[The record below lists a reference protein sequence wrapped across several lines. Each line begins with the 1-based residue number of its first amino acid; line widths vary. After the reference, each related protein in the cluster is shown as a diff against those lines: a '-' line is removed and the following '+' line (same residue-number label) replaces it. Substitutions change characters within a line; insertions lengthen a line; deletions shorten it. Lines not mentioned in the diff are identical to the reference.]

1 MAEVSDALVLFG
13 ATGDLAHKKLFPALY
28 KMVWRG
34 KLDVPV
40 IGVALSGWNLDRL
53 IQHARD
59 GIEKFGGGIDE
70 DVFKR
75 LADLLRYVDGDYRDP
90 QTYKVLR
97 EALGGAGCPLYY
109 LAIPP
114 SMFDQVTQ
122 SLCDSGC
129 AQCARVVV
137 EKPFG
142 RDLDSARKLNAD
154 LAKVFPELNIFRID
168 HYLGKETTLNFLF
181 FRFANAFL
189 EPIWTRNYISSVQI
203 TMAENFGVQGRGK
216 FYEES
221 GCIRDVIQNHMMQVV
236 AYLAEE
242 PPVAGHPDAFRQA
255 RSQVLT
261 AIRPLSPDDLV
272 RGQFKGYRKE
282 PGVAHDSRVET
293 FAAVRLFVDSWR
305 WGGVPFY
312 IRSGKCLPVT
322 ATEVV
327 VMLKRP
333 PQTVFGHLHM
343 PQGDNYVRFRLSPDI
358 ATAIGA
364 LTKRPGSEDTDQVEL
379 LVARN
384 PDPEDMEAYERLL
397 WMAMHGESTLFARED
412 AVEGAWRIVDPILN
426 TNTPLYEYEQGTWGP
441 READHIIQDGGGW
454 HNPVPSA
461 SGVMPGVTASAS
473 AKVAG

>member
-1 MAEVSDALVLFG
+1 MSNVSDALVLFG
-13 ATGDLAHKKLFPALY
+13 ATGDLAHKKIFPALY
-28 KMVWRG
+28 KMAWRE
-34 KLDVPV
+34 KLNAPV
-40 IGVALSGWNLDRL
+40 IGVALSGWNLEQL
-53 IQHARD
+53 IQHVRD
-59 GIEKFGGGIDE
+59 GIEKYAGELDE

-75 LADLLRYVDGDYRDP
+75 LASLLRYVDGDYRDDK
-90 QTYKVLR
+90 TYQALH
-97 EALGGAGCPLYY
+97 EALGGATCPLYY

-114 SMFDQVTQ
+114 SMFEVVTQ
-122 SLCDSGC
+122 GLQHYGC
-129 AQCARVVV
+129 AQCARVVI

-142 RDLDSARKLNAD
+142 RDLQSAQKLNSD
-154 LAKVFPELNIFRID
+154 LAKVFPESNIYRID

-189 EPIWTRNYISSVQI
+189 EPIWNRNYVSSVQI
-203 TMAENFGVQGRGK
+203 TMAEDFGVQGRGK

-242 PPVAGHPDAFRQA
+242 PPGAGQSDAFRQA
-255 RSQVLT
+255 RSQVLS

-272 RGQFKGYRKE
+272 RGQFRGYRRE

-293 FAAVRLFVDSWR
+293 YAAVRLFIDSWR

-312 IRSGKCLPVT
+312 IRSGKCLPLT
-322 ATEVV
+322 ATEVM

-333 PQTVFGHLHM
+333 PQSVFGDLYM

-364 LTKRPGSEDTDQVEL
+364 LAKRPGSSDTDQVEL

-384 PDPEDMEAYERLL
+384 PDPEEMEAYERLL
-397 WMAMHGESTLFARED
+397 WMGMHGESTLFARED
-412 AVEGAWRIVDPILN
+412 AVEAAWRIVDPILN
-426 TNTPLYEYEQGTWGP
+426 TNTPLYEYEPGTWGP
-441 READHIIQDGGGW
+441 KEADHIIQDGGGW
-454 HNPVPSA
+454 HNPIASVAETVTHAHVLSA
-461 SGVMPGVTASAS
+461 AWS
-473 AKVAG
+473 

>member
-1 MAEVSDALVLFG
+1 MPDVSDALVLFG
-13 ATGDLAHKKLFPALY
+13 ASGDLAHKKLFPALY

-40 IGVALSGWNLDRL
+40 VGVALSGWNLDRL

-59 GIEKFGGGIDE
+59 GIEKFGSGIDE

-75 LADLLRYVDGDYRDP
+75 LASLLRYVDGDYRDP
-90 QTYKVLR
+90 QTYKALR

-114 SMFDQVTQ
+114 SLFDTVTQ
-122 SLCDSGC
+122 NLRDSGC
-129 AQCARVVV
+129 SECARVVV

-142 RDLDSARKLNAD
+142 RDLASAQRLNSD
-154 LAKVFPELNIFRID
+154 LGKAFPESNIFRID

-189 EPIWTRNYISSVQI
+189 EPIWSRNYVSSVQI

-221 GCIRDVIQNHMMQVV
+221 GCIRDVIQNHLMQVV

-242 PPVAGHPDAFRQA
+242 PPSAGQLDAFRQA
-255 RSQVLT
+255 RSQVLA

-293 FAAVRLFVDSWR
+293 FAAVRLFIDSWR

-322 ATEVV
+322 ATEVMV
-327 VMLKRP
+327 TLKRP
-333 PQTVFGHLHM
+333 PQSVFGDLHM
-343 PQGDNYVRFRLSPDI
+343 PQGDNYVRFRLGPDI

-364 LTKRPGSEDTDQVEL
+364 LAKRPGSADTDQVEL

-384 PDPEDMEAYERLL
+384 PDPEEMEAYERLL

-412 AVEGAWRIVDPILN
+412 AVEAAWRIVDPILN
-426 TNTPLYEYEQGTWGP
+426 TSTPLYEYEQGTWGP
-441 READHIIQDGGGW
+441 READHIVQNGGGW
-454 HNPVPSA
+454 HNPVA
-461 SGVMPGVTASAS
+461 SGNGAVPGTRTAEQVSA
-473 AKVAG
+473 